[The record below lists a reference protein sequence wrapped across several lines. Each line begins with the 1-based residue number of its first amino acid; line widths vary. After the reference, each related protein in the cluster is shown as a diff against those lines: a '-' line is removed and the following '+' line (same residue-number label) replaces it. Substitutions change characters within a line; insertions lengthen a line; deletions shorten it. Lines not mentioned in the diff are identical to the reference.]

1 MEMNYASN
9 SKADAAL
16 ATGVVGTVLGGLNA
30 LGNGGS
36 LLGGLGGNGA
46 AGAALMAG
54 VAGHALGSGNYGRC
68 GDHYVTRGEFE
79 LAQKISTLEM
89 EKAILEANKESEAK
103 MVDVYRQ
110 SRSELKAFMDKADVR
125 YDAQNA
131 WNAQQMCNNAHM
143 SDAIAAN
150 RASIDALKGIT
161 KIVVP
166 NTAICPGWG
175 GVTIRPD
182 VPEP

>member
-30 LGNGGS
+30 IGNGGNW
-36 LLGGLGGNGA
+36 LGGLGGNGA

-54 VAGHALGSGNYGRC
+54 VAGHALGSGNYGR
-68 GDHYVTRGEFE
+68 GGEHYVTRSEFE
-79 LAQKISTLEM
+79 LGQRISALEM
-89 EKAILEANKESEAK
+89 EKAVLEANKESEAK
-103 MVDVYRQ
+103 MVEVYKQ
-110 SRSELKAFMDKADVR
+110 SRSELKAFMDKSDMR
-125 YDAQNA
+125 HDAQNA

-150 RASIDALKGIT
+150 RASIDALKQVT
-161 KIVVP
+161 RIVVP
-166 NTAICPGWG
+166 NNAICPGWG
-175 GVTIRPD
+175 DVTITPAT
-182 VPEP
+182 PT